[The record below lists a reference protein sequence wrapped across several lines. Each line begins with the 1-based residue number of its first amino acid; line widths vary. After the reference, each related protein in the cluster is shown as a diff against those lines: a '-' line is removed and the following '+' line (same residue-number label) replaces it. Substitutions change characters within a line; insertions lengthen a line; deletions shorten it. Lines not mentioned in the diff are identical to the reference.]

1 MPFFMRHADLGL
13 PNRAMPMH
21 ATDDR
26 HVMSLVCFTLQSSV
40 DAVSLSVS
48 VREVY

>member
-1 MPFFMRHADLGL
+1 MPFFMRHAVLGL

-26 HVMSLVCFTLQSSV
+26 HVMSLVCFTLQSEFSRWE
-40 DAVSLSVS
+40 SLC
-48 VREVY
+48 ECA